1 MRQILSTAARAS
13 MSSNLISRRLALTL
27 VSSAT
32 VAVATKSAWAGGS
45 PPTTGQAAA
54 CTRPAR
60 PEIEQRVTNIVVEH
74 LGVDR
79 SKVSESSKFV
89 KDLGADSLDKV
100 ELVMAF
106 EEEFDCEIPDD
117 QAERIVTVG
126 DAIDYLMRTV
136 CTKA

>member
-13 MSSNLISRRLALTL
+13 RLPTLISRRLALTL
-27 VSSAT
+27 VSSAP
-32 VAVATKSAWAGGS
+32 VAVATKPAWAGGS
-45 PPTTGQAAA
+45 PTTTGQAGP

-60 PEIEQRVTNIVVEH
+60 PEIGQRVTKIVVEH

-79 SKVSESSKFV
+79 SKVSESAKFV

-126 DAIDYLMRTV
+126 DAIDYLTRTV
-136 CTKA
+136 CNKA

>member
-1 MRQILSTAARAS
+1 MRQILSTAGRAS
-13 MSSNLISRRLALTL
+13 LSPNRISRRLALTL

-32 VAVATKSAWAGGS
+32 VAVATQPTWAGGS
-45 PPTTGQAAA
+45 SITTGQASS

-60 PEIEQRVTNIVVEH
+60 PDIERRVTKIVVEH
-74 LGVDR
+74 LGIDR
-79 SKVSESSKFV
+79 SKVSESAKFV

-117 QAERIVTVG
+117 QAEKIVTVG

>member
-1 MRQILSTAARAS
+1 MRRISSTAVRAS
-13 MSSNLISRRLALTL
+13 ISHNLVSRRLALRL

-32 VAVATKSAWAGGS
+32 VAVATKPAWAGRSSVIAGR
-45 PPTTGQAAA
+45 AAS

-60 PEIEQRVTNIVVEH
+60 PDIERRVTKIVVEH

-79 SKVSESSKFV
+79 SKVSESAKFA

-106 EEEFDCEIPDD
+106 EEEFGCEIPDD
-117 QAERIVTVG
+117 QAEKIVTVG